1 MSDGD
6 REGTEV
12 LRAPSEFVRRPGV
25 GLARAGQ
32 ETTVLALYDAN
43 HADLY
48 RFARALVREP
58 AAAEDIVAES
68 FARLIREV
76 HAGRAPSDARG
87 WLFRVAA
94 NLVVSAGR
102 RRAVVAR
109 FIPRLAVRDEAEPAD
124 ARALRGERQA
134 ELLSA
139 LSHLP
144 PDHRAALL
152 MAAHGFS
159 GREIGEAIG
168 RSEPAVRTLLSRAR
182 LDLRRRVQP
191 MEGDR

>member
-1 MSDGD
+1 M
-6 REGTEV
+6 
-12 LRAPSEFVRRPGV
+12 RP
-25 GLARAGQ
+25 GLARAAQ
-32 ETTVLALYDAN
+32 ETTILALYDAN
-43 HADLY
+43 QTDLY

-58 AAAEDIVAES
+58 EAAEDVVAES

-87 WLFRVAA
+87 WLFRVVA

-102 RRAVVAR
+102 RRAVASR
-109 FIPRLAVRDEAEPAD
+109 LLPRLVSREETEPAD

-144 PDHRAALL
+144 SDHRAALL

-159 GREIGEAIG
+159 GREIAEAIG

-182 LDLRRRVQP
+182 LDLRHRLQWL
-191 MEGDR
+191 EGDR

>member
-6 REGTEV
+6 REDTEV
-12 LRAPSEFVRRPGV
+12 LRTPGEFVRRPGL
-25 GLARAGQ
+25 GRAAQ
-32 ETTVLALYDAN
+32 EATVLVLYDAN
-43 HADLY
+43 QRDLY
-48 RFARALVREP
+48 QFARALVREP
-58 AAAEDIVAES
+58 EAAEDVVAES

-76 HAGRAPSDARG
+76 HAGRGPVDARG

-102 RRAVVAR
+102 RRAVAAR
-109 FIPRLAVRDEAEPAD
+109 LLPRLAARENAEPAD
-124 ARALRGERQA
+124 APALRDERKA

-144 PDHRAALL
+144 ADHRAALL
-152 MAAHGFS
+152 MAAHGFA
-159 GREIGEAIG
+159 GREIAAAIG

-182 LDLRRRVQP
+182 LDLRNR
-191 MEGDR
+191 MKLLEGDL